1 LAIDVSGARRAVV
14 ARAEAGVALGIN
26 FHNRHL
32 PWVKDVSRLI
42 ADGVIGQVR
51 VVTLQVASGPRH
63 YDNWRADP
71 AMAGLGTVHNVG
83 VHGLDF
89 LRVLLG
95 SDPVEVIAMFD
106 HRPGSGQVEMLA
118 LIQLR
123 FENGAMV
130 QYNAN
135 ETLRDPL
142 NDIVI
147 YGSEGRI
154 VGRGF
159 TRSRDDGELSVLT
172 DSGETVT
179 RYSAPEAHRLCL
191 AAFTRAVLAGEEPN
205 ASGRDGL
212 VSAQICEAIGRSAR
226 EGRLVQ
232 VSY

>member
-1 LAIDVSGARRAVV
+1 
-14 ARAEAGVALGIN
+14 
-26 FHNRHL
+26 
-32 PWVKDVSRLI
+32 
-42 ADGVIGQVR
+42 
-51 VVTLQVASGPRH
+51 
-63 YDNWRADP
+63 
-71 AMAGLGTVHNVG
+71 
-83 VHGLDF
+83 
-89 LRVLLG
+89 
-95 SDPVEVIAMFD
+95 MFD